1 MRIRRAS
8 QLALLAI
15 LVSASGGVMVAC
27 EKGMP
32 TLTPAETKEGWK
44 LLFDGKS
51 LSGWQGYKGRPTSG
65 WKAADGVLIRD
76 GAGSDLVS
84 LYAPPPGMVRAPPEI
99 SRRPVFA
106 GGRQWSNAGRSN

>member
-15 LVSASGGVMVAC
+15 LVGASGGAMVAC
-27 EKGMP
+27 EQAMP
-32 TLTPAETKEGWK
+32 TLTPAETKDGWK

-76 GAGSDLVS
+76 GAGSDSRHHRAVRQLRAS
-84 LYAPPPGMVRAPPEI
+84 PGMEA
-99 SRRPVFA
+99 RRQ
-106 GGRQWSNAGRSN
+106 GR